1 VAPRGLARF
10 WLQQRSGRFDHRPA
24 LLRAAARRQTAGC
37 RASGRAPTPRLR
49 HVVGPAPGDGAADP
63 GDALVEDTAVTADIL
78 NMGLHWLGC
87 RRRTA
92 RRRVAPR
99 PPQWLLGAV
108 VGVGD
113 EAIERWSTLRS
124 GRWPCCLLF
133 PCSRRS
139 LEPASMPRRR
149 GRRLRVR
156 QPAHQA
162 CRDCGDLTALDRRRK
177 RIRAGALCRDRGRDH
192 AGLPADRGAV
202 PDDRR

>member
-1 VAPRGLARF
+1 LRTCSILAATTVGTVRPPPGPTPSR
-10 WLQQRSGRFDHRPA
+10 RSTT
-24 LLRAAARRQTAGC
+24 TAGC
-37 RASGRAPTPRLR
+37 RASSRAPTPRLR

-124 GRWPCCLLF
+124 RRWPCCLLF

-149 GRRLRVR
+149 DAASASGSPPIRRAATAATPPPWIGEGRGFA
-156 QPAHQA
+156 PALLVGIGVA
-162 CRDCGDLTALDRRRK
+162 TTRSYR
-177 RIRAGALCRDRGRDH
+177 
-192 AGLPADRGAV
+192 
-202 PDDRR
+202 